1 MAEKKQET
9 KKKTKKENKNTIESK
24 KPIQKGKT
32 KKEETKKKTE
42 KKQETKQKQEKLATK
57 SKGKNNR
64 SQTTKGKKETK
75 NVSEKKSEDV
85 KKVAEKETVIV
96 EKKELRAKKQQ
107 PSKKVGKQ
115 YYESSKGKN
124 DELSKLI
131 KIVLIL
137 LVIFALFY
145 LITYAIQ
152 KIPKKQGV
160 LNTDTNPIQ
169 YDEILISKLFKQSN
183 TEYYVLITTEDDPD
197 LTVYNEYIS
206 QYKEMSD
213 SIRFYTANLNDTF
226 NRNFRSDTSNLNVET
241 IDNFKVK
248 ESSLV
253 HIQNHKVIES
263 FEGRSAIKEK
273 LADLLY

>member
-1 MAEKKQET
+1 M
-9 KKKTKKENKNTIESK
+9 
-24 KPIQKGKT
+24 
-32 KKEETKKKTE
+32 
-42 KKQETKQKQEKLATK
+42 
-57 SKGKNNR
+57 
-64 SQTTKGKKETK
+64 
-75 NVSEKKSEDV
+75 
-85 KKVAEKETVIV
+85 
-96 EKKELRAKKQQ
+96 
-107 PSKKVGKQ
+107 
-115 YYESSKGKN
+115 
-124 DELSKLI
+124 
-131 KIVLIL
+131 
-137 LVIFALFY
+137 VIFALFY

-213 SIRFYTANLNDTF
+213 SIRFYTANLDDTF

>member
-9 KKKTKKENKNTIESK
+9 KKKTQKENKNTIESK
-24 KPIQKGKT
+24 KPIQKEKT
-32 KKEETKKKTE
+32 KKEETKKTTE

-96 EKKELRAKKQQ
+96 EKKEPRAKKTQQ
-107 PSKKVGKQ
+107 PKKVGKQ